1 MNTCALQAQI
11 STVGTTKASNKD
23 SSTQWSVG
31 ITPAAGDALLVG
43 CDFNAGTSF
52 VGVSDSV
59 GDTFTQIGPEADS
72 PDFAARV
79 YLATN
84 VKGGSTTV
92 ICSAASGPPN
102 NEIYV
107 TELSGVNPST
117 PIDKTLSVGGT
128 ASSASGSLTTTNANE
143 FVWAYITSGRVT
155 NAKGWTSLSTFDSNL
170 VTSKAQT
177 TSGAVSA
184 SFPVTMDWTLLMVAL
199 NPVGVAG
206 SSSPQPIS
214 VSVSPSSTTVQVS
227 ETASFAATLQN
238 DTLSK
243 GVSWSLSGTGCSGS
257 TCGTL
262 SSITTTSVTYTAP
275 ATVPSPATVTLL
287 ATSVADSTKSASATI
302 TIAPAPPISVS
313 VSPSTAS
320 VQVTQSSP
328 FTATLQN
335 DTLSKGVSWSLS
347 GSGCSATACGTLTN
361 VTTTSVTYTAPT
373 AVPTPATVTLLAT
386 SVADS
391 TKSASSTIT
400 VSPAPPIS
408 VTVSPATVTVQVNQ
422 TSPFTATLQNDTLSK
437 GVSWSLSGTGCSGT
451 ACGTL
456 SSVTTTSVTYTAPAT
471 VPNPSSVTLTA
482 TSVADTTKKAS
493 STVTIS
499 AAITQSTITTVG
511 TTAASAQDG
520 SKQWS
525 VGVAPIAGDTLLVGC
540 DFNAGISFA
549 SVSDTA
555 GDVFTQIAPEVDSS
569 SIAARAFLA
578 TNVKGGST
586 TVTCSAA
593 TAPGNNEIYVTELKG
608 VNPSNPIDKV
618 VAVAGQTSPAISSL
632 TTTNANEFLWAYVAS
647 GTVSNATGW
656 TSLSAFDSNLV
667 ASETQATPAAVQAS
681 FPVTRDW
688 TLIYVALIPLGAG
701 SPAPAITVS
710 VAPTAPIVQVLAT
723 ANFTATLQNDTSGK
737 GVTWSLSGSG
747 CSGTTCGT
755 LSNVTTT
762 SVTYTAPATVP
773 SPAAVTLKATSIAD
787 TTKSSSASITV
798 QATST
803 TITVSLSPKRGAV
816 TLTQP
821 LQFTATVTGDQQ
833 NLGVTWSVDGNNGG
847 SSSSGTISASG
858 LFTPST
864 STTPGSH
871 AITATSV
878 ANSTAFASVSIAVTD
893 LSGVFTHHN
902 DPQRTGQNLKEYALS
917 PSTLSSST
925 FGVLFSCSV
934 NENGTVPGYVYAQPL
949 YVASLTMSDGKKH
962 NVVFVATESDFV
974 YAFDADASPCQQL
987 WKTSMLKSG
996 ETTVPDGD
1004 TGDTDD
1010 LVPEIGVTST
1020 PVIDPSTN
1028 TLYVC
1033 AKSKD
1038 SSGNYHHRLHSLS
1051 LITGTENTSSPA
1063 EITASGFD
1071 ILTHLQRPAL
1081 LLSGNTVYIAFG
1093 SHGDVNTYHGWLM
1106 GYDKTALTQS
1116 FVWASTDL
1124 STNTEGALWGA
1135 GAGPALDSSGNV
1147 WVETANGN
1155 FDGSVNF
1162 GDSVVKLSSSGSL
1175 LDFFTPYYQ
1184 DTLRTNDVDLGS
1196 GGVVI
1201 LPPSVGSSAHPN
1213 LAVATGKP
1221 GGFYLLD
1228 QSNLGQFNSSSNN
1241 DVQEVFP
1248 QGLNTTTIGGGV
1260 FGQTAYWN
1268 GNLYI
1273 SVIGDSLR
1281 QYPIANASI
1290 ATTSNSNSSETF
1302 SYPGVIPTI
1311 SANTTSGGIVWA
1323 LEIGGYTPG
1332 NPVILHAF
1340 NATNLASEIYTS
1352 PSSGTGAAG
1361 TAVKFSVPTVA
1372 NGKVYAGGQGS
1383 ITVFGLLPN

>member
-1 MNTCALQAQI
+1 LTATAASSALINLSWTASTDKAGVTGYLVERCQGVGCSNFAQI
-11 STVGTTKASNKD
+11 STPAVPSFANSGLAASTSYTYRVRATD
-23 SSTQWSVG
+23 
-31 ITPAAGDALLVG
+31 AAGNLSAYSNTATATTL
-43 CDFNAGTSF
+43 AGA
-52 VGVSDSV
+52 
-59 GDTFTQIGPEADS
+59 DTT
-72 PDFAARV
+72 
-79 YLATN
+79 
-84 VKGGSTTV
+84 
-92 ICSAASGPPN
+92 PP
-102 NEIYV
+102 
-107 TELSGVNPST
+107 
-117 PIDKTLSVGGT
+117 
-128 ASSASGSLTTTNANE
+128 
-143 FVWAYITSGRVT
+143 
-155 NAKGWTSLSTFDSNL
+155 
-170 VTSKAQT
+170 
-177 TSGAVSA
+177 
-184 SFPVTMDWTLLMVAL
+184 
-199 NPVGVAG
+199 
-206 SSSPQPIS
+206 
-214 VSVSPSSTTVQVS
+214 
-227 ETASFAATLQN
+227 
-238 DTLSK
+238 
-243 GVSWSLSGTGCSGS
+243 
-257 TCGTL
+257 
-262 SSITTTSVTYTAP
+262 TAP
-275 ATVPSPATVTLL
+275 S
-287 ATSVADSTKSASATI
+287 
-302 TIAPAPPISVS
+302 
-313 VSPSTAS
+313 
-320 VQVTQSSP
+320 
-328 FTATLQN
+328 N
-335 DTLSKGVSWSLS
+335 
-347 GSGCSATACGTLTN
+347 
-361 VTTTSVTYTAPT
+361 
-373 AVPTPATVTLLAT
+373 
-386 SVADS
+386 
-391 TKSASSTIT
+391 
-400 VSPAPPIS
+400 
-408 VTVSPATVTVQVNQ
+408 
-422 TSPFTATLQNDTLSK
+422 
-437 GVSWSLSGTGCSGT
+437 
-451 ACGTL
+451 
-456 SSVTTTSVTYTAPAT
+456 
-471 VPNPSSVTLTA
+471 LTA
-482 TSVADTTKKAS
+482 TAAS
-493 STVTIS
+493 SSQINLSWT
-499 AAITQSTITTVG
+499 AST
-511 TTAASAQDG
+511 DN
-520 SKQWS
+520 
-525 VGVAPIAGDTLLVGC
+525 VGVTGYLVERCEGAAC
-540 DFNAGISFA
+540 NN
-549 SVSDTA
+549 
-555 GDVFTQIAPEVDSS
+555 FTQIAAPAASNFNDTGLTASTSYSYRARATDAAGNLSAYSNTATATTSAGADTTPPTAPSNLTATAASS
-569 SIAARAFLA
+569 SQINLSWTASTDNVGVTGYRVERCEGAACNNFAQIA
-578 TNVKGGST
+578 
-586 TVTCSAA
+586 
-593 TAPGNNEIYVTELKG
+593 
-608 VNPSNPIDKV
+608 
-618 VAVAGQTSPAISSL
+618 
-632 TTTNANEFLWAYVAS
+632 
-647 GTVSNATGW
+647 
-656 TSLSAFDSNLV
+656 
-667 ASETQATPAAVQAS
+667 
-681 FPVTRDW
+681 
-688 TLIYVALIPLGAG
+688 
-701 SPAPAITVS
+701 
-710 VAPTAPIVQVLAT
+710 APTAT
-723 ANFTATLQNDTSGK
+723 TFNDTGLTASTSYSYRARATDAAGN
-737 GVTWSLSGSG
+737 LS
-747 CSGTTCGT
+747 TY
-755 LSNVTTT
+755 SNVASATT
-762 SVTYTAPATVP
+762 S
-773 SPAAVTLKATSIAD
+773 
-787 TTKSSSASITV
+787 ASN
-798 QATST
+798 SN
-803 TITVSLSPKRGAV
+803 ITVSLSPIRGAV

-821 LQFTATVTGDQQ
+821 LQFTATVTGDPQ
-833 NLGVTWSVDGNNGG
+833 NLGVTWSVDTINGG
-847 SSSSGTISASG
+847 NSSSGAINSSG
-858 LFTPST
+858 LFTPSS

-871 AITATSV
+871 SITATSI
-878 ANSTAFASVSIAVTD
+878 ADPTKSASVSIAVTD

-1311 SANTTSGGIVWA
+1311 SANTTGGGIVWA